1 MKNLKILIVDD
12 ERMIRDTLREVL
24 ELEGATVEEA
34 DNGDT
39 AFTLI
44 KSKKF
49 DLIIS
54 DVRMPVCSG
63 TDLLKKL
70 RAYEGKAPEIILIS
84 GFTDLTNARAI
95 ELGAS
100 GFLMKPDLMANL
112 KELIFDII

>member
-1 MKNLKILIVDD
+1 MKNLKILVVDD

-24 ELEGATVEEA
+24 ELEGAIVEEA
-34 DNGDT
+34 DNGET
-39 AFTLI
+39 AFRLI
-44 KSKKF
+44 KIKKY

-63 TDLLKKL
+63 TDLVKKL

-84 GFTDLTNARAI
+84 GFTDLTNAKAV

-100 GFLMKPDLMANL
+100 GFLMKPKLMANL
-112 KELIFDII
+112 KELILDLI